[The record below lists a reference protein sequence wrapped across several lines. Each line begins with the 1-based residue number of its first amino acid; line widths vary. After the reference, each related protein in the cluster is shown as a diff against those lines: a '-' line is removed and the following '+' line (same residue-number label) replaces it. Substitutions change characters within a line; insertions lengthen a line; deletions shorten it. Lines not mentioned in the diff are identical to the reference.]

1 VSRSKGYDVIV
12 VGGGLGG
19 LTAGALLARAG
30 RNVLVAEAAGAP
42 GGYAHAF
49 SRGGYTFDPAIHM
62 LPEVPFV
69 LNLLSHL
76 GVEDQVDFVPVDSL
90 YSATFPDARLEVP
103 HDPGDTEGFIEAHT
117 RLFPKEEHGFRDLF
131 GLIQDVFYEAST
143 MPFRVLGEELAD
155 AEQQVPN
162 LVRYRTASLQEVLDE
177 HVADPRLQAAIA
189 APWSYLGV
197 PPARLSFLLF
207 AQMLSVMIRGAY
219 YATGSFQSLVDA
231 LVAGLER
238 AGGELAVDLPVTN
251 ILVEDGVVRGV
262 EAGGSRIAAPV
273 VVSNADGHRTLE
285 ELVGL
290 EHLSS
295 SMTRRLHRL
304 RPSVSAFL
312 VFAGTSLDLE
322 AAGAAHDNFLFRHW
336 SHEETFGDILEGRPG
351 GMSVAVPSL
360 IDPTLAPPREHA
372 VVVRALA
379 PYDAGTPWPELKEP
393 YAELL
398 LRECDALIPGFS
410 NSITFAESSTPLALE
425 RFTGNHKGAAFGW
438 ENSPAQAG
446 NRRLPHEIGIEGL
459 YLTGHWTREGTGALR
474 VLLSATTVAEEVLA
488 AGGFAVKIPDF
499 KVPRGGPMRDGDAK
513 KELVRRF
520 FDEVWN
526 KGNFDF
532 IGEHYAEDFTLHA
545 LWENPEL
552 GGAGEG
558 GVEAATAAI
567 RGWRSS
573 FPDLHVSVEE
583 QLVEG
588 DIVTSRHVCVATND
602 RPFRGIPPTGKR
614 GSMSGMTQTRIVDGK
629 ITDAWTMWDV
639 VGLLRELGVIPDPAK
654 GERNKALVRR
664 FYQELWN
671 EGRLEVAD
679 ELFDAEFVGHAP
691 GSPEDAR
698 GPEGV
703 KKLVEM
709 WRTAAPDLSVEIVSQ
724 FAEDDRVATRFV
736 CTGTQTGPLLGFPP
750 TGRRASMA
758 GMAITR
764 FRDGMIV
771 SDWGEFD
778 LMGLMQQ
785 LGVVPGPPGRNGGT
799 AASEKRTTAGRLLL
813 P

>member
-1 VSRSKGYDVIV
+1 MSRSERYDVVV

-19 LTAGALLARAG
+19 LTAAALLARAG
-30 RNVLVAEAAGAP
+30 REVLVAEAAAAP

-90 YSATFPDARLEVP
+90 YSATFPFARLDVP
-103 HDPGDTEGFIEAHT
+103 HEPGDTEGFIEAHM
-117 RLFPKEEHGFRDLF
+117 RLFPKEEHGFRELF
-131 GLIQDVFYEAST
+131 GLIQDVFHEAST
-143 MPFRVLGEELAD
+143 LPFRVLGDELAD
-155 AEQQVPN
+155 AEEQAPN
-162 LVRYRTASLQEVLDE
+162 LIRYRTASLQEVLDE
-177 HVADPRLQAAIA
+177 HLTDPRLQAALA
-189 APWSYLGV
+189 ASWSYLGV

-207 AQMLSVMIRGAY
+207 AQMLSVTIRGCY

-231 LVAGLER
+231 LVAGLEN
-238 AGGELAVDLPVTN
+238 AGGELAVDLPVTK
-251 ILVEDGVVRGV
+251 ILVDDGVVHGV
-262 EAGGSRIAAPV
+262 EAGGRRIAAPV
-273 VVSNADGHRTLE
+273 VVSNADGRRTLE

-295 SMTRRLHRL
+295 AMTRRLGRL
-304 RPSVSAFL
+304 RPSISAFL

-336 SHEETFGDILEGRPG
+336 SHEETFRDILEARPG
-351 GMSVAVPSL
+351 GMSVGVPSL
-360 IDPTLAPPREHA
+360 IDPTLAPPGEHA

-379 PYDAGTPWPELKEP
+379 PYEAGTPWSELKEP
-393 YAELL
+393 YTELL
-398 LRECDALIPGFS
+398 LRECDALVPGFS
-410 NSITFAESSTPLALE
+410 NSLTFAESSTPLAFE
-425 RFTGNHKGAAFGW
+425 RFTGNHQGSAFGW

-446 NRRLPHEIGIEGL
+446 NRRLPHEIGIGGL

-474 VLLSATTVAEEVLA
+474 VLLSGSSVADEVLA
-488 AGGFAVKIPDF
+488 AGGSAVRIPDF
-499 KVPRGGPMRDGDAK
+499 KVPRGGAMRDSDAK

-532 IGEHYAEDFTLHA
+532 VDEHYAEGFTLHA
-545 LWENPEL
+545 LWENPAL

-567 RGWRSS
+567 RGWRSA

-588 DIVTSRHVCVATND
+588 DIVTSRHICVATND
-602 RPFRGIPPTGKR
+602 RPFQGIPPTGKR

-639 VGLLRELGVIPDPAK
+639 VGLLRQLGVIPDPAK

-679 ELFDAEFVGHAP
+679 ELFDEDFVGHAP
-691 GSPEDAR
+691 GAPEDSR

-709 WRTAAPDLSVEIVSQ
+709 WRTAAPDLRLEIISQ
-724 FAEDDRVATRFV
+724 FAEDERVATRFV
-736 CTGTQTGPLLGFPP
+736 CTGTQTGPMFGFPP
-750 TGRRASMA
+750 SGRRGSMA

-764 FRDGMIV
+764 FSDGMIV

-778 LMGLMQQ
+778 LLGLMQQ
-785 LGVVPGPPGRNGGT
+785 LGFVPGPADGNGGRRPT
-799 AASEKRTTAGRLLL
+799 IPAAT
-813 P
+813 